1 MDSAYKKLLKVTTL
15 FGSVQGLNILMNL
28 LRAKLAAMLLGP
40 AGIGLNSIYNETR
53 EFIHSTTN
61 LGMDQSGT
69 REIARNSDT
78 ENLID
83 SVTLTRSWI
92 MILAAFGMLA
102 TIVFAYPLSWMLFS
116 DSNHIWQLIMLSPAV
131 AFSTITC
138 GEMTVLRGLH
148 QMKTI
153 AWVSVLH
160 VILGVLTTIPLYYIW
175 GMDGIIGALVL
186 MTLSLTV
193 VTMIYSYCIHP
204 PKFCFSRNFLYKGKK
219 MIQIGVSF
227 MLAAVVAHVAML
239 IIQGFLNR
247 EGGIEIVG
255 YYNSA
260 YSICFVYVGVLFA
273 SLSQEYFPRLSSL
286 FSNKE
291 TREECI
297 RRQINVV
304 FLLSI
309 PLTVFMYFLMP
320 WIVLLLLSD
329 EFLPAVTIA
338 QAAIITQ
345 PCRAIYLPLAYIPL
359 AAGDSKLYFFM
370 ETLSYMIMVVGV
382 LGGFHYWG
390 LEGIGYALAIVNVM
404 DMLCNLIC
412 VRLVYKL
419 DIKKLFWL

>member
-69 REIARNSDT
+69 REIAKSTGAPD
-78 ENLID
+78 LAD
-83 SVTLTRSWI
+83 SVMLTRSWI
-92 MILAAFGMLA
+92 MLLAAFGMLA
-102 TIVFAYPLSWMLFS
+102 TAVFAYPLSWMLFS
-116 DSNHIWQLIMLSPAV
+116 DGDHTWQMVALSPAV
-131 AFSTITC
+131 AFSTLTC
-138 GEMTVLRGLH
+138 GEMTVLRGLQ

-153 AWVSVLH
+153 AGVSVLH
-160 VILGVLTTIPLYYIW
+160 VFLGVITTIPLYYIW

-186 MTLSLTV
+186 MTLSLAI
-193 VTMIYSYCIHP
+193 VTMIYSYRIHP
-204 PKFCFSRNFLYKGKK
+204 PKFCFCKDFLYKGKS
-219 MIQIGVSF
+219 MLQIGVSF

-239 IIQGFLNR
+239 IIQGVLNR
-247 EGGIEIVG
+247 YGGIEVVG

-260 YSICFVYVGVLFA
+260 YSICFVYVGILFA

-286 FSNKE
+286 FRDKDV
-291 TREECI
+291 REECI
-297 RRQINVV
+297 KRQMNVV
-304 FLLSI
+304 FLLSV
-309 PLTVFMYFLMP
+309 PLTVIMYLLMP
-320 WIVLLLLSD
+320 WIVILLLSE
-329 EFLPAVTIA
+329 EFLPVITIA
-338 QAAIITQ
+338 QAAIITL

-359 AAGDSKLYFFM
+359 AAGDSKLYFCM
-370 ETLSYMIMVVGV
+370 ELISYIIMVVGV

-390 LEGIGYALAIVNVM
+390 LEGVGYGFAIVNIM

-412 VRLVYKL
+412 VRLFYKL
-419 DIKKLFWL
+419 DIKKLFWH

>member
-1 MDSAYKKLLKVTTL
+1 MDSSYKKLLKVMTL

-28 LRAKLAAMLLGP
+28 VRAKFAAELLGP
-40 AGIGLNSIYNETR
+40 AGVGLNSIYNETR

-78 ENLID
+78 EELAD

-92 MILAAFGMLA
+92 MILAIFGMLV

-116 DSNHIWQLIMLSPAV
+116 DSDHVWQMVVLSPAV
-131 AFSTITC
+131 AFSTLTC

-297 RRQINVV
+297 KRQINVV

-338 QAAIITQ
+338 QAAIITL

-390 LEGIGYALAIVNVM
+390 LEGVGYALAIVNVM
-404 DMLCNLIC
+404 DMFCNLIC